1 MKQTIRAVI
10 KGIGSYVPSKRVSND
25 DLAKLVDTSD
35 EWIYSHTGIKNRH
48 IAGEDESTSD
58 IAVQAANRA
67 LEMAQCPSSEVDLI
81 LLATATP
88 DFLGFPST
96 ACLVQDRIGA
106 ENAGAMDIVAACTGF
121 IYGIETARVFIETG
135 THKNVLVI
143 GAEVLSK
150 ITDWEDR
157 NTCVLFG
164 DGAGAALLS
173 AQVVDLN
180 HTRTPERG
188 IIASYLASYGK
199 DAEVL
204 LRPAGGTR
212 VPFIPGKTPP
222 EDLFLRMNG
231 RKVYTFAVSVLGKT
245 IETLLAKTGLSL
257 QDVRYI
263 VPHQANVRIIEA
275 CAKRLNIPREKF
287 FLNIDEFANTS
298 AASIPI
304 ALADME
310 QKGLL
315 HPGDLILTVGFGG
328 GLTYGGNILY
338 W

>member
-1 MKQTIRAVI
+1 MKQKIHAVI

-25 DLAKLVDTSD
+25 DLARLVDTSD

-48 IAGEDESTSD
+48 IAAENEATSD
-58 IAVQAANRA
+58 LAVQAAQIA
-67 LEMAQCPSSEVDLI
+67 LEKAGCPASEVDLI

-88 DFLGFPST
+88 DYLGFPST
-96 ACLVQDRIGA
+96 ACIVQDRIGA

-135 THKNVLVI
+135 TYKNILVI
-143 GAEVLSK
+143 GAETLSK
-150 ITDWEDR
+150 ITDWKDR

-164 DGAGAALLS
+164 DGAGAALVS
-173 AQVVDLN
+173 AHEEGSPKQ
-180 HTRTPERG
+180 G
-188 IIASYLASYGK
+188 ILASYLASYGK

-212 VPFIPGKTPP
+212 VPFIPGTTPP

-245 IETLLAKTGLSL
+245 IETLLARTGLSL
-257 QDVRYI
+257 QDLRYI
-263 VPHQANVRIIEA
+263 VPHQANIRIIEA
-275 CAKRLNIPREKF
+275 CAKRLDIPLEKF

-310 QKGLL
+310 TQGLL

>member
-1 MKQTIRAVI
+1 MKQNIHAVI

-25 DLAKLVDTSD
+25 DLAKLVETSD

-48 IAGEDESTSD
+48 IAAEQEATSD
-58 IAVQAANRA
+58 LAVQAAQRA
-67 LEMAQCPSSEVDLI
+67 LEKAGVSASAVELI
-81 LLATATP
+81 LVATATP
-88 DFLGFPST
+88 DYLGFPST
-96 ACLVQDRIGA
+96 ACIVQDRIGA

-121 IYGIETARVFIETG
+121 IYGLETARVFIETG
-135 THKNVLVI
+135 TYRNVLVI
-143 GAEVLSK
+143 GAETLSK
-150 ITDWEDR
+150 ITDWKDR

-164 DGAGAALLS
+164 DGAGAALVS
-173 AQVVDLN
+173 ALDAISDEKL
-180 HTRTPERG
+180 PKRG
-188 IIASYLASYGK
+188 ILTSYLASYGK

-212 VPFIPGKTPP
+212 VPFIPGTTPP

-245 IETLLAKTGLSL
+245 IETLLEKTGLSL
-257 QDVRYI
+257 QDIRYI

-275 CAKRLNIPREKF
+275 CAKRLDIPMEKF
-287 FLNIDEFANTS
+287 FLDIEEFANTS

-304 ALADME
+304 ALTDME
-310 QKGLL
+310 KQGLL

>member
-1 MKQTIRAVI
+1 VKEKIRAVI

-48 IAGEDESTSD
+48 IAAENEATSD
-58 IAVQAANRA
+58 LAVQAAQMA
-67 LEMAQCPSSEVDLI
+67 LEKAGCPASMVDLI
-81 LLATATP
+81 LVATATP
-88 DFLGFPST
+88 DYLGFPST
-96 ACLVQDRIGA
+96 ACIVQDRIGA

-135 THKNVLVI
+135 TYKNVLVI
-143 GAEVLSK
+143 GAETLSK
-150 ITDWEDR
+150 ITDWKDR

-173 AQVVDLN
+173 AQEE
-180 HTRTPERG
+180 REGIPKRG
-188 IIASYLASYGK
+188 ILTSYLASYGK
-199 DAEVL
+199 DSEVL

-212 VPFIPGKTPP
+212 VPFVPGTTQI

-245 IETLLAKTGLSL
+245 IETLLEKTGLSL
-257 QDVRYI
+257 QDIRYI

-275 CAKRLNIPREKF
+275 CAKRLDIPMDKF
-287 FLNIDEFANTS
+287 FMNIEEFANTS

-304 ALADME
+304 ALTDME
-310 QKGLL
+310 KQGLL

>member
-1 MKQTIRAVI
+1 MHAVI

-48 IAGEDESTSD
+48 IAAENEATSD
-58 IAVQAANRA
+58 LAVQAAQRA
-67 LEMAQCPSSEVDLI
+67 LEKAGCPASMVDLI
-81 LLATATP
+81 LVATATP
-88 DFLGFPST
+88 DYLGFPST
-96 ACLVQDRIGA
+96 ACIVQDRIGA

-135 THKNVLVI
+135 TYKHVLVI
-143 GAEVLSK
+143 GAETLSK
-150 ITDWEDR
+150 ITDWKDR

-164 DGAGAALLS
+164 DGAGAALLTACEEVS
-173 AQVVDLN
+173 
-180 HTRTPERG
+180 PKRG
-188 IIASYLASYGK
+188 VLTSYLASYGK

-204 LRPAGGTR
+204 LRPVGGTR
-212 VPFIPGKTPP
+212 VPFVPGTTPP
-222 EDLFLRMNG
+222 EDMFLRMNG

-245 IETLLAKTGLSL
+245 IETLLKKTGLSL
-257 QDVRYI
+257 QDIRYI

-275 CAKRLNIPREKF
+275 CAKRLDIPLEKF
-287 FLNIDEFANTS
+287 FLNIEEFANTS

-304 ALADME
+304 ALTDME
-310 QKGLL
+310 RQGLL